1 MIDENKLMEE
11 VRQWKRKV
19 DKDCGEMPNVS
30 YLTGYISALSVV
42 EGMIA
47 QQPTIDAVE
56 VVRCKDCRSCGV
68 YKSGN
73 LYCTH
78 QNAITNPKPNDFCC
92 HGERRSDETG

>member
-47 QQPTIDAVE
+47 KQPTIDAVE
-56 VVRCKDCRSCGV
+56 VVRCGECKNAT
-68 YKSGN
+68 KIGN
-73 LYCTH
+73 LCCCNRTRMALNANHYCS
-78 QNAITNPKPNDFCC
+78 F
-92 HGERRSDETG
+92 GERRSDEND